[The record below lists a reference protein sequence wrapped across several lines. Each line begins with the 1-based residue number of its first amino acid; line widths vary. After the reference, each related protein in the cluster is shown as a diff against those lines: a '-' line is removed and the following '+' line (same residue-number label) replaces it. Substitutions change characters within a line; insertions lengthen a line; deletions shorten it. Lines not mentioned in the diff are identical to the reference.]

1 MKMDFK
7 KIKEKLINQKTIL
20 YAITGIGTSIL
31 NVTLFYVLIKIGIE
45 YKIANIITLV
55 VVKVAAYVCNKIIV
69 FRSHVDTFVELVK
82 EIGRFIIARGITMLI
97 DYLGLILLVEYMHIA
112 KLFGKCLVTVLVIV
126 LNYVIGKKHVFKNQ
140 INDD

>member
-97 DYLGLILLVEYMHIA
+97 DYLGLILLVEYMH
-112 KLFGKCLVTVLVIV
+112 
-126 LNYVIGKKHVFKNQ
+126 N
-140 INDD
+140 